1 MTTFDSYNSLDD
13 IFLRDGINSY
23 HIEILDNGVSYNLRL
38 VFTKLEETADVINLD
53 YRVDIDSIDPRWYNF
68 PVRQVEPFNPDD
80 WSSDNPEVVEGI
92 KKHIE
97 KQNSVRLIDF
107 LTRHN
112 ERHDRIDARLF
123 RDIKELLL

>member
-1 MTTFDSYNSLDD
+1 MTTFDSYDSLDD

-38 VFTKLEETADVINLD
+38 VFTKLEETADVINLN
-53 YRVDIDSIDPRWYNF
+53 YRVDIDSIDSKWYDF

-80 WSSDNPEVVEGI
+80 WSSDNLQVVEDI
-92 KKHIE
+92 KKQIE

-112 ERHDRIDARLF
+112 ERMERIDARLSG
-123 RDIKELLL
+123 DIPLAF